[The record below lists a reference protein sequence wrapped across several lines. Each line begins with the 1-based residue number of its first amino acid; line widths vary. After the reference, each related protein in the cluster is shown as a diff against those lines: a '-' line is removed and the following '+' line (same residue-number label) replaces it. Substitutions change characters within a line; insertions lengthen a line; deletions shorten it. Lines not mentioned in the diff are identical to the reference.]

1 VKGDIRLTPA
11 FNFDEVKKFVEKT
24 VSEINVAEI
33 QYPGYSKFHLADE
46 GLKAEVKLQWL
57 EDPYDPFACN
67 MDSDGYRALKTATLE
82 VHKKDREFSVT
93 GSLPL
98 VADLKK
104 AGYDVQICGFGRMEA
119 YHAKNEFGMLSEFH
133 QGFDIITKVVEK
145 LN

>member
-1 VKGDIRLTPA
+1 
-11 FNFDEVKKFVEKT
+11 
-24 VSEINVAEI
+24 
-33 QYPGYSKFHLADE
+33 
-46 GLKAEVKLQWL
+46 VKLKWL

-67 MDSDGYRALKTATLE
+67 MDSEGYRALKEATLE

-119 YHAKNEFGMLSEFH
+119 YHAKNEFGLLSEFQ
-133 QGFDIITKVVEK
+133 QGFEIISKVVEK
-145 LN
+145 LE